1 MNPNMIGYG
10 FDSFNY
16 LYKNKNYNRSGGSFC
31 RDCAR
36 FKPMAVKKCEK
47 VNNVKGDTY
56 TCTKHY
62 LPKSEK
68 GFRN

>member
-36 FKPMAVKKCEK
+36 FKPMAVK
-47 VNNVKGDTY
+47 NVK
-56 TCTKHY
+56 
-62 LPKSEK
+62 
-68 GFRN
+68 R